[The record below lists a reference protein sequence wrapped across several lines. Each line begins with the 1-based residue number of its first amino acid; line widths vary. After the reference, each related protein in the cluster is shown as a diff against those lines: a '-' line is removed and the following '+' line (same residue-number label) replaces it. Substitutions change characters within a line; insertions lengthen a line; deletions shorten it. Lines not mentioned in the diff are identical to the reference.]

1 MNTHLLVQQ
10 PRDTLISSWGGET
23 MPPDPQ
29 QDYLG
34 RAWQALKDHRWLA
47 AAIVALGTLLAIGS
61 VLLTTPTYSATAMV
75 MIDGR
80 RAQVLKVGAGVPD
93 LPLDIDTV
101 SNEVQVISSRDLVGS
116 VVRQLDL
123 EHNPDYNPNRTGFLR
138 RVALA
143 SVDAMR
149 PWLPPAAFAGVRS
162 AFEPPVLEG
171 RDYTDAV
178 IDAVERNL
186 EVASV
191 GRSRAIAITF
201 TSTHP
206 AMADKFANAMAQ
218 RYVDH
223 QIEMK
228 QQATEDANRQITD
241 RLAGLQKSAADAAGR
256 VEQYRAKLG
265 LTDGHDS
272 TLVRQQISETST
284 QLTVAQRDRLA
295 AASRLRD
302 IQRAAAAGGDGNE
315 EILGSQLIQQLR
327 VQQAQAARENSAA
340 GVIYGE
346 RHPNAEVSRAQSA
359 SIQRR
364 IDQETAKIVAA
375 VRGDYQAALDRETG
389 LRARLD
395 QLMVEMGKVRQNEVS
410 LDQLAQNSNAAKD
423 IYEAFLKRAHETDV
437 GSALQS
443 PDAYIIAHAATPTHP
458 VSPRPKIVI
467 PVGMA
472 MSGIFAVVAIL
483 ALDARD
489 RGFQS
494 QAQVSRELKLATLG
508 MIPELRRTRSPDPLS
523 LIGTAITDL
532 YMQIVLGQER
542 NGCILITSA
551 VPREGKSSVGLTLAR
566 IAARN
571 GKRTL
576 FVDADMRRSPRHRRP
591 FDASQGGLS
600 EVLTG
605 RARLEEVVFADKV
618 APGVSVL
625 ACGAA
630 TDNPSGLICSAAMRD
645 LLRGARSGYDLIF
658 IDAPPVMV
666 GPEAWMLALFAD
678 TTLLFV
684 RWARTPRK
692 IVAAAYD
699 KLARTGAKVSGVVLT
714 MVDVDQMARSNST
727 DGASYSK
734 EVRRYYG
741 RSAA

>member
-1 MNTHLLVQQ
+1 MNTQLLVQQ
-10 PRDTLISSWGGET
+10 PREALLSSWGGEVP
-23 MPPDPQ
+23 PPDA

-34 RAWQALKDHRWLA
+34 RAWRALKGYRWMVA
-47 AAIVALGTLLAIGS
+47 GIVAIGTLLAVGS
-61 VLLTTPTYSATAMV
+61 VLLTSPTYSATSEV

-80 RAQVLKVGAGVPD
+80 RAQVLRVGTNAPD
-93 LPLDIDTV
+93 LPIDLDTV
-101 SNEVQVISSRDLVGS
+101 SNEIQVIQSRDLVGS
-116 VVRQLDL
+116 VVQQLDL
-123 EHNPDYNPNRTGFLR
+123 EHNPDFNPNRTGFLR
-138 RVALA
+138 RVAL
-143 SVDAMR
+143 SSLDAVR
-149 PWLPPAAFAGVRS
+149 PWLSETAFAK
-162 AFEPPVLEG
+162 AHDAIKPPVLQG
-171 RDYTDAV
+171 REYTDAI
-178 IDAVERNL
+178 IDAVERSL
-186 EVASV
+186 DVSSI
-191 GRSRAIAITF
+191 GRSRAISITF
-201 TSTHP
+201 TSSDP
-206 AMADKFANAMAQ
+206 LMAQKFANAIAQ

-223 QIEMK
+223 QTEMK
-228 QQATEDANRQITD
+228 QGATEDANRQITN
-241 RLAGLQKSAADAAGR
+241 RLAGLQKTAADAASK

-265 LTDGHDS
+265 LTEGRDS
-272 TLVRQQISETST
+272 TLIRQQISETSS

-295 AASRLRD
+295 AASRLSD
-302 IQRAAAAGGDGNE
+302 IKRAAAAGGDGNE
-315 EILGSQLIQQLR
+315 EILSSQLIQQLR
-327 VQQAQAARENSAA
+327 VQQAQIARETSSS
-340 GVIYGE
+340 GIIYGE
-346 RHPNAEVSRAQSA
+346 KHPTAEVSRAQSA

-375 VRGDYQAALDRETG
+375 VRGDYQAALDRENG

-395 QLMVEMGKVRQNEVS
+395 QLMTEMGKVRENEVS
-410 LDQLAQNSNAAKD
+410 LDQLAQNATAAKD
-423 IYEAFLKRAHETDV
+423 IYEAFLRRAHETDV

-443 PDAYIIAHAATPTHP
+443 PDAYIIAHAPTPVSP

-472 MSGIFAVVAIL
+472 MSGIFAIVAVL

-494 QAQVSRELKLATLG
+494 QAQVSRELNLPTLG
-508 MIPELRRTRSPDPLS
+508 MIPELRRTRAPDPLS

-532 YMQIVLGQER
+532 YLQIVLGQER
-542 NGCILITSA
+542 TGCILITSA
-551 VPREGKSSVGLTLAR
+551 VPREGKTSVGLTLAR

-576 FVDADMRRSPRHRRP
+576 FVDADMRRSPRLRRP
-591 FDASQGGLS
+591 FDASHAGLS

-605 RARLEEVVFADKV
+605 HAQLDEVVFADKV

-630 TDNPSGLICSAAMRD
+630 TENPSGLICSAAMRD
-645 LLRGARSGYDLIF
+645 LLRNARGDYDLIF

-699 KLARTGAKVSGVVLT
+699 KLARTGAKISGVVLT
-714 MVDVDQMARSNST
+714 MVDVDQMARNNPT

-741 RSAA
+741 RRAA